1 MIKVCIL
8 VAAYLLPTVWMTTP
22 DTAHPF
28 YVSVTEVAHDPKT
41 KSLQVS
47 HRIFIDDMELGLRE
61 TYNIVLK
68 DPTNPGADIDPD
80 ALLKGYLEKHFQIM
94 VEGKNLKPQYLG
106 HEFEDDV
113 VWCYVAYKG
122 VNQIKNIRIRNHILL
137 DTHDSQTNLV
147 HVTYQDKT
155 KSLKLDNRKKEGE
168 IRF

>member
-1 MIKVCIL
+1 MVKVCIL
-8 VAAYLLPTVWMTTP
+8 VVAYFIPTVWIIIP
-22 DTAHPF
+22 EAVHPF
-28 YVSVTEVAHDPKT
+28 YVSVTEIAHSPKT

-61 TYNIVLK
+61 SYNIDLK
-68 DPTNPGADIDPD
+68 DLTQPGADIDVD
-80 ALLKGYLEKHFQIM
+80 GLLKDYLRQHFQIIAD
-94 VEGKNLKPQYLG
+94 GKNLKPQYLG

-113 VWCYVAYKG
+113 IWCYVAYKG
-122 VNQIKNIRIRNHILL
+122 VNQIKNIRVSNQILL

-147 HVTYQDKT
+147 HITHGDKT